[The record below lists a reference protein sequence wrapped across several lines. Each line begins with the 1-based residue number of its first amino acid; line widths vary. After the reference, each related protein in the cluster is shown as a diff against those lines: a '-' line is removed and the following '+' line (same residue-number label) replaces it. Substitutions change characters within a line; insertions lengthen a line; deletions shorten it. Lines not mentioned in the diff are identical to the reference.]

1 MTLHANSPLVL
12 LLRNNAL
19 GDAMRDVPW
28 LFPGFEVL
36 HFAGMA
42 LLVGAVGV
50 IDLRMLGFARGL
62 SVEGLHRFLPLGVAG
77 FVINVLTGIGFVT
90 FDPLAYLMVTAYR
103 LKMLLILVAGV
114 NILIFY
120 FGLSPEVRRLPAGA
134 TAPLAA
140 RLVALASLLLWMGVI
155 WTGRFIAFTGKG
167 TL

>member
-1 MTLHANSPLVL
+1 MTLHADSPLVL

-42 LLVGAVGV
+42 MLVGAVGV
-50 IDLRMLGFARGL
+50 LDLRMLGVARGL
-62 SVEGLHRFLPLGVAG
+62 PVAGLHRFLPLGVAG
-77 FVINVLTGIGFVT
+77 FVINLLTGIGFVT

-103 LKMLLILVAGV
+103 LKMLLMLLAGV
-114 NILIFY
+114 NVLLFY
-120 FGLSPEVRRLPAGA
+120 LVLPPQVRRLPAGA
-134 TAPLAA
+134 VAPLPA
-140 RLVALASLLLWMGVI
+140 RLVALASLLLWIGVI